1 MSTLADIESVTRRM
15 LVKYNLREIESIKKT
30 YLRNLQAADALIFE
44 LSDNLGELCPDPTEI
59 KKQKSDL
66 KYACEVRG
74 IILAKLRA
82 VNARI
87 DEIEISCMC

>member
-1 MSTLADIESVTRRM
+1 MSTLADIESITRRM
-15 LVKYNLREIESIKKT
+15 LVKYSLREIEEIKKM
-30 YLRNLQAADALIFE
+30 YLRNLLAADSLIFE
-44 LSDNLGELCPDPTEI
+44 LSDNMGALNPDPTEI
-59 KKQKSDL
+59 KKQKADL

-87 DEIEISCMC
+87 DEIEISSMC